1 METTPKTTSEI
12 LDEAHQHV
20 NAARKLLAQPAAHAR
35 RLARSGSPHAQAAAE
50 EERKRVDR
58 LRARLFAVVGE
69 LARLDE
75 NLASAQDWHDRYE
88 RVQKM

>member
-1 METTPKTTSEI
+1 MESSADA
-12 LDEAHQHV
+12 LDQATQHLM
-20 NAARKLLAQPAAHAR
+20 AARKLLAHPAAHAR
-35 RLARSGSPHAQAAAE
+35 RLADSGSPHARTGAE

-58 LRARLFAVVGE
+58 LRARLLAVLGE

-88 RVQKM
+88 RVQRM